1 MTMLDTIDVKWVRSS
16 DEEGEYNDIVL
27 ILNGEELK
35 RPFDWAVFAY
45 LFPKF
50 RKHTTEIL
58 TCTCGN
64 AGCAGIFYGTTIK
77 TRKHTV
83 EWRDIDCRLPKR
95 FYRFSIESYRAAVEK
110 VIEITKIPNQFYGS
124 EQERINAIQWM
135 QNSYDSEWYTKR
147 LTTIKK

>member
-1 MTMLDTIDVKWVRSS
+1 MKLDTIDVKFIHTS
-16 DEEGEYNDIVL
+16 DEDGEYNDIVL

-35 RPFDWAVFAY
+35 RPFDWALFAY
-45 LFPKF
+45 LFDLF

-58 TCTCGN
+58 TCSCGI

-95 FYRFSIESYRAAVEK
+95 YYQFSIESYRAAVEK
-110 VIEITKIPNQFYGS
+110 VIEFTKMPNQFYGS
-124 EQERINAIQWM
+124 EQERINARKWLR
-135 QNSYDSEWYTKR
+135 NSYSMEWYTKR
-147 LTTIKK
+147 LTTIRK